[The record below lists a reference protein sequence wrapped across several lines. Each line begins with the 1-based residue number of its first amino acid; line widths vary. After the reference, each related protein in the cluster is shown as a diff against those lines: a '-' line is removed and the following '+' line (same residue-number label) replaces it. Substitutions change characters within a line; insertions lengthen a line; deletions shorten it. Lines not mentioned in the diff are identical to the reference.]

1 MIREILIWPDP
12 VLSRKCEEVSIRPEY
27 SSAPP
32 FHEDIHRL
40 LNDMVE
46 TMIANGGAGLA
57 APQVGFNLRLV
68 TLMVQTAL
76 HDSEKAE
83 AGKPRTKFVPIKLIN
98 PRIVERKGSQLV
110 REGCL
115 SLPGYFEMVRRSTYV
130 RVVAKDE
137 MGTDIEIA
145 GDGKL
150 AQALQHELE
159 HLDGVCFVDHL
170 SILKKN
176 LARQKFTKAKA
187 KGLRYRAGKPDA
199 QDFTEIAPVA

>member
-12 VLSRKCEEVSIRPEY
+12 VLARKCEEVQTPTGG
-27 SSAPP
+27 
-32 FHEDIHRL
+32 DIQRL

-68 TLMVQTAL
+68 TLMVETAL
-76 HDSEKAE
+76 DGSEKAE
-83 AGKPRTKFVPIKLIN
+83 AGKARTKFVPVKLVN
-98 PRIVERKGSQLV
+98 PRIVERRGSQLV

-115 SLPGYFEMVRRSTYV
+115 SLPGYFEMVRRATYV

-137 MGTDIEIA
+137 AGADIEVT

-159 HLDGVCFVDHL
+159 HLDGVTFVDHL
-170 SILKKN
+170 SILKRN

-187 KGLRYRAGKPDA
+187 KGMRYQAARPEA
-199 QDFTEIAPVA
+199 QDFTEATPSA

>member
-1 MIREILIWPDP
+1 MIREILIWPVP
-12 VLSRKCEEVSIRPEY
+12 VLARKCEEVQTPTSG
-27 SSAPP
+27 
-32 FHEDIHRL
+32 DIQRL

-68 TLMVQTAL
+68 TLMVETAL
-76 HDSEKAE
+76 DSSEKAE
-83 AGKPRTKFVPIKLIN
+83 AGKARTKFVPVRLVN
-98 PRIVERKGSQLV
+98 PRIVERRGSQLV

-115 SLPGYFEMVRRSTYV
+115 SLPGYFEMVRRATYV

-137 MGTDIEIA
+137 AGADIEIA

-150 AQALQHELE
+150 SQALQHELE
-159 HLDGVCFVDHL
+159 HLDGVTFVDHL
-170 SILKKN
+170 SILKRN

-187 KGLRYRAGKPDA
+187 KGLRYQAGRPEA
-199 QDFTEIAPVA
+199 QDFTVATPSA